1 MKKSSS
7 VKHGPRQHNEG
18 FVKWSDHEL
27 WWNPSTQSFKLP
39 DAQISDRRHSME
51 YLENSLREYGFV
63 NHISSSLLLYRLT
76 LLMGGS
82 DSISTDGYKSCWEVR
97 FYHIDGF
104 TFLRLWDSKGGPRAS
119 FYGSEQSQND
129 ALEFVNLLAT
139 YKFPHTYDG
148 TIAGA
153 LA

>member
-1 MKKSSS
+1 
-7 VKHGPRQHNEG
+7 
-18 FVKWSDHEL
+18 
-27 WWNPSTQSFKLP
+27 
-39 DAQISDRRHSME
+39 ME
-51 YLENSLREYGFV
+51 YLENSLREYSFL

-76 LLMGGS
+76 LLIGGS
-82 DSISTDGYKSCWEVR
+82 KSISTDGYKSCWEVR

-129 ALEFVNLLAT
+129 ALEFVNLLTT

-148 TIAGA
+148 TIARA

>member
-1 MKKSSS
+1 MVSPSYDS
-7 VKHGPRQHNEG
+7 GIVKE
-18 FVKWSDHEL
+18 
-27 WWNPSTQSFKLP
+27 
-39 DAQISDRRHSME
+39 
-51 YLENSLREYGFV
+51 
-63 NHISSSLLLYRLT
+63 
-76 LLMGGS
+76 
-82 DSISTDGYKSCWEVR
+82 
-97 FYHIDGF
+97 
-104 TFLRLWDSKGGPRAS
+104 GPRAS